1 MSIKRKLVIICFSIG
16 IMCFSFL
23 ALRVNNVN
31 ALIYQNADKIERESF
46 LGKYDISLV
55 DVDRL
60 DDELTKVEIEAL
72 DLKITLVVNG
82 EDVIVNPMDLGAT
95 I

>member
-1 MSIKRKLVIICFSIG
+1 MSLKRKIVIICFSIG

-46 LGKYDISLV
+46 LGKNDISV
-55 DVDRL
+55 
-60 DDELTKVEIEAL
+60 
-72 DLKITLVVNG
+72 
-82 EDVIVNPMDLGAT
+82 
-95 I
+95 